1 MVGRWSLSLPSLAG
15 LLKLENHSA
24 AMWCSPQQSGPDA
37 QATSSGAG
45 DYLAPGRGVLQ
56 ASWSRMAL

>member
-45 DYLAPGRGVLQ
+45 DYLVPGLGVLQ
-56 ASWSRMAL
+56 AS